1 MLTSCCCDQL
11 TRSSASSHDI
21 RFPCSYSTDSAEL
34 GTEPTPATLTLET
47 LVWLFFKTCFRRN
60 IWRLMR
66 NVRSP
71 NSAEKHSRL
80 MSPSCVS
87 CGLGAIW
94 WLLDKFKSRWISCC
108 MLLSLYAEW
117 TTGFYRFSDVWSLSL
132 TRYVNQIRADDVSN
146 WVFSRWNFAACIF
159 TQRTSQNESCLK
171 VKVNMDR
178 IFFKKKQVNMY
189 LFLATT
195 FKTAMRAWRRSEVK
209 VSSCTFTD
217 NLSQIRFNPGASPSG
232 HFISC
237 HRRK

>member
-1 MLTSCCCDQL
+1 MWEFTVSLLLWQKTKHLNVLLLKAPFNELLFIMIILFHIDVSARWLKAHLSLSVLTSCCCDQL

-21 RFPCSYSTDSAEL
+21 RFPCSHSTDSAEL

-132 TRYVNQIRADDVSN
+132 TRYVNQIRADEVSN

-171 VKVNMDR
+171 VKVSMDR
-178 IFFKKKQVNMY
+178 VFKKK
-189 LFLATT
+189 T
-195 FKTAMRAWRRSEVK
+195 S
-209 VSSCTFTD
+209 
-217 NLSQIRFNPGASPSG
+217 
-232 HFISC
+232 
-237 HRRK
+237 